1 MKVLHFQAA
10 SDIIGRRIRVSWEL
24 EPEGDETLSAAP
36 PLLLRRKERD
46 FDFPPPVPGED
57 PYLVYD
63 STTFPEGP
71 PAVATDLPG
80 WETREAD
87 GRRTLWSV
95 ISVAR
100 PLSGRMVETS
110 RRTVATTFGPDGA
123 ALRQRVEVLDVGG
136 VPGALMPRR
145 TYYYQ
150 LFGAP
155 LSEGETLRATA
166 TATEGYGLNKVL
178 YDSLPEVYRRHDV
191 VTRLPG
197 PGSDTVPEASARG
210 GQLRRFL
217 DLFGLPLDSLRGS
230 AEGLQDLRDL
240 DTVDARFLPLLAKW
254 VGWDLSF
261 DVGIP
266 LQRNELKAAPRVYRS
281 VGTVPGLRAL
291 VSHYTGWFTQVAEF
305 SQHILRAT
313 HAPQRNLFATTE
325 AGGAWRGIDDAA
337 AVLGFPVGNDSTN
350 GVGKEPARLVGT
362 VGPFALRP
370 GMELGLAVDGGPPAG
385 VRFGAADF
393 RDLRAATAEEVAAV
407 LSATLS
413 EVTARADAGGR
424 LELASNTVG
433 PESSLRI
440 VAPATSLVTLESSP
454 GGRPSVRLDAVQ
466 RLHLFYET
474 REESRRELHHKA
486 LVEGAWRDAHPVAFA
501 APAPRASPAAAV
513 LPDGRLWLAFVEHPD
528 TPGSRPRAVLGT
540 PRPATPARLLGQQRP
555 PFTLFP
561 NTRLRLG
568 GNFGT
573 EDFTV
578 RETDYADVKRATAPE
593 VAAAMNAQLNAVNAL
608 SQPDGTLRLETVATG
623 DAAWLEVQLSA
634 STTAR
639 ALGFG
644 PRNAFG
650 RGHWDEVLEWGAPL
664 EVGTPP
670 DGFHSDVYSLADTG
684 GAVSVFW
691 ASHRQG
697 QWRLVSSRWDERVW
711 FATTSGVSVRR
722 GSGPF
727 TPLGVAQGLP
737 SAHVRGVAVDAQG
750 VAWFATSAGMCLRRP
765 DGSTAV
771 FNTTGG
777 LPSNDVRGVATAPDG
792 AAWFATAAGAAT
804 FREDGS
810 RAAFTTADGLPSN
823 DVRAVAVAEDGT
835 VWLATALGAALRPP
849 GGAWQ
854 SLGGNLQQPVLD
866 VRAVAVA
873 PNGAVWTGTAA
884 GLVVREVGGAS
895 RVFTVTDGLPSN
907 DVRAVTVGADGAVWF
922 GTPQGLGVRRP
933 WGAFETFTQ
942 ATGLVSNDVRA
953 VAVGPDGTVWAATGA
968 GVAVR
973 RPDGTFTSHTAA
985 GGLASNDVRAVHGPW
1000 SSRRELASGG
1010 GGNREPAAVRD
1021 SAGNVW
1027 LVYSQRQ
1034 GVGTAEDTWLLRYRR
1049 FDAAS
1054 SSWGP
1059 ERELTRVTAPARA
1072 QDREPGVVLLP
1083 GGGLRAYFR
1092 SDRGGGTR
1100 MWSVSVDGNDT
1111 VSAPV
1116 LLSEGAEADTAPVPL
1131 TRADGTTWLFHRS
1144 DRSVPLSQVGS
1155 APLVPGAPGA
1165 ASTRM
1170 TAPGTAPFVK
1180 ATSGTGS
1187 TRTASSGSAPITDEG
1202 SVGIVPRPAGAE
1214 PARTASSGSAP
1225 ITDESSVA
1233 RTALSGASR
1242 IAGEKLAPLPPAAPG
1257 AESARLGLSRST
1269 RIPDEGSL
1277 RRYAGSTSLVP
1288 SDLPRVRRQRR
1299 WGDLLAYTPQ
1309 KPLDEAP
1316 LTDEELYTRG
1326 TLGLY
1331 VSRTSHGDPLTVEE
1345 GERVRQ
1351 ILQRFLPIN
1360 ARAVLVLAP
1369 SLTVESVYP
1378 PGADIQEQ
1386 YADKHPFIDTYPG
1399 LADETAV
1406 ALPGWTILRSTTA
1419 ADVSA
1424 NPSVPATWR
1433 RRTFFFPPK

>member
-1 MKVLHFQAA
+1 MKLLHFQAA
-10 SDIIGRRIRVSWEL
+10 ADIIGRRIRVSWEL
-24 EPEGDETLSAAP
+24 EPEGDETLAAAP

-46 FDFPPPVPGED
+46 FDFPAPGSGED
-57 PYLVYD
+57 PFLVYD
-63 STTFPEGP
+63 STTFPPGP

-80 WETREAD
+80 WETQEED
-87 GRRTLWSV
+87 GRRTAWSV

-100 PLSGRMVETS
+100 PLAGRLVETA

-136 VPGALMPRR
+136 TPGALVPRR

-155 LSEGETLRATA
+155 LPEGGAPRATA

-191 VTRLPG
+191 VTRRPG

-217 DLFGLPLDSLRGS
+217 DLFGLPLDSLRGT
-230 AEGLQDLRDL
+230 AEGLLDLRDL
-240 DTVDARFLPLLAKW
+240 DAVDARFLPLLAKW

-313 HAPQRNLFATTE
+313 HAPQRNVFATTE

-337 AVLGFPVGNDSTN
+337 AVLGLPVGNDSAN
-350 GVGKEPARLVGT
+350 GVGKAPARLVGA

-370 GMELGLAVDGGPPAG
+370 GMELSLSVDGGPPTG

-393 RDLRAATAEEVAAV
+393 RDVRAATAAEVAAV
-407 LSATLS
+407 VGATLS
-413 EVTARADAGGR
+413 EVTARVDAGGR
-424 LELASNTVG
+424 LELASNTLG

-440 VAPATSLVTLESSP
+440 VAPPTSLVTLEAAP
-454 GGRPSVRLDAVQ
+454 GGRPSVRLDAAQ

-474 REESRRELHHKA
+474 REASRLELHHKTM
-486 LVEGAWRDAHPVAFA
+486 VEGGWRDAHAVAFTV
-501 APAPRASPAAAV
+501 PAPRASPAAAV
-513 LPDGRLWLAFVEHPD
+513 LSDGRLWLAFVENPD
-528 TPGSRPRAVLGT
+528 TPGSRPRVVLGT
-540 PRPATPARLLGQQRP
+540 PRPATPARLLGQQRA

-561 NTRLRLG
+561 NTRLLLG
-568 GNFGT
+568 GSFGT
-573 EDFTV
+573 ETFTV
-578 RETDYADVKRATAPE
+578 RETDFVDVKRATAPE
-593 VAAAMNAQLNAVNAL
+593 VAAAMNAQLNAVTVTP
-608 SQPDGTLRLETVATG
+608 QPDGTLRLETLATG
-623 DAAWLEVQLSA
+623 DAVWLEVQLTQ

-644 PRNAFG
+644 PRNG
-650 RGHWDEVLEWGAPL
+650 SGSGHWDEVLEWSPPL
-664 EVGTPP
+664 DVGTPP
-670 DGFHSDVYSLADTG
+670 DGFHADVYSLADAR

-691 ASHRQG
+691 ASHREG
-697 QWRLVSSRWDERVW
+697 RWRLVSSRWDDQVW
-711 FATTSGVSVRR
+711 FATAAGVSVRR

-737 SAHVRGVAVDAQG
+737 SVNVRGVAVDAQG
-750 VAWFATSAGMCLRRP
+750 VTWFATAAGVGLRRP

-777 LPSNDVRGVATAPDG
+777 LPSNDVRGAATGPDG
-792 AAWFATAAGAAT
+792 AAWFATAGGAAT

-823 DVRAVAVAEDGT
+823 DVRAVTVAEDGT
-835 VWLATALGAALRPP
+835 VWLATAGGLALRPP
-849 GGAWQ
+849 GGAWKA
-854 SLGGNLQQPVLD
+854 LGGNLNVPAND

-873 PNGAVWTGTAA
+873 PNGELWSGTAA
-884 GLVVREVGGAS
+884 GLMVREAGVNPH
-895 RVFTVTDGLPSN
+895 VFTVTNGLPSN
-907 DVRAVTVGADGAVWF
+907 DVRAVAVGADGAVWF

-933 WGAFETFTQ
+933 WGAFETFTV
-942 ATGLVSNDVRA
+942 ASGLVSNDVRA

-973 RPDGTFTSHTAA
+973 RADGSFTSHTAA

-1021 SAGNVW
+1021 SGGNVW
-1027 LVYSQRQ
+1027 LVFSQRQ

-1049 FDAAS
+1049 FDAVS
-1054 SSWGP
+1054 SAWGP

-1072 QDREPGVVLLP
+1072 QDREPGVVLP
-1083 GGGLRAYFR
+1083 ATGGLRVYFR
-1092 SDRGGGTR
+1092 SDRSGGTR
-1100 MWSVSVDGNDT
+1100 MWSVSVDANDA
-1111 VSAPV
+1111 VSDPV
-1116 LLSEGAEADTAPVPL
+1116 LLMEGAEADTAPVPL
-1131 TRADGTTWLFHRS
+1131 TRADGTTWLFHRG

-1155 APLVPGAPGA
+1155 APLGAGMPSAGASRPGL
-1165 ASTRM
+1165 S
-1170 TAPGTAPFVK
+1170 
-1180 ATSGTGS
+1180 GS
-1187 TRTASSGSAPITDEG
+1187 TR
-1202 SVGIVPRPAGAE
+1202 
-1214 PARTASSGSAP
+1214 
-1225 ITDESSVA
+1225 
-1233 RTALSGASR
+1233 
-1242 IAGEKLAPLPPAAPG
+1242 IA
-1257 AESARLGLSRST
+1257 
-1269 RIPDEGSL
+1269 DEGSL

-1345 GERVRQ
+1345 GERLRQ

-1378 PGADIQEQ
+1378 PGADLEER

-1399 LADETAV
+1399 PADETAV
-1406 ALPGWTILRSTTA
+1406 ALRGWTILRSNTA
-1419 ADVSA
+1419 ADVSV
-1424 NPSVPATWR
+1424 NPAVPATWR
-1433 RRTFFFPPK
+1433 RRTFFFPPQ